1 MKGRVNDAGMTA
13 MFARTLFLLL
23 LLCGPACAYAGAS
36 GSRAAAEAAEQSS
49 ASHGGSTGMF
59 VDALARARTHLPT
72 GVGALGL
79 AAPEA
84 GKDQHRGHGIG
95 EVLAKEPLGSFG
107 VGISIGQAL
116 SAVIALLATLLL
128 SSILQRGLKRY
139 GSRRADVNQA
149 ALYTISRL
157 VHYVLLAFGV
167 LLALRLAGI
176 PLSQF
181 AVFTGAIG
189 VGLGFGLQAIFSNFI
204 SGLILLFDRSL
215 KVGDFV
221 EVGEDIRGVVRA
233 INIRSTLITTN
244 DNIDVLVPNSEFVS
258 KRLVNWTHGSVH
270 RRIRITFSAG
280 YDVDKELVKKAA
292 LEAAAQVPFTLS
304 MEGRQ
309 RPQVWLVDFGDN
321 AVNYI
326 LAVWLTEDAA
336 RRNTSI
342 RAAYLWELD
351 TAFKK
356 YGIDIPFPQQDLNI
370 SSLFGLRGADAIAA
384 MRGEA
389 RIEAAADTG
398 PVLDPR
404 ERDLLSR
411 NDAKEETRM
420 EIEDDA
426 GRRAADDARAAAGAP
441 PPDPPSEGA

>member
-1 MKGRVNDAGMTA
+1 MKGPIHAARVSALL
-13 MFARTLFLLL
+13 ARMPFLSF
-23 LLCGPACAYAGAS
+23 LLCGPASAYEGVPGWSAVANS
-36 GSRAAAEAAEQSS
+36 VVLS
-49 ASHGGSTGMF
+49 ASAGHGPWDDIGELLSK
-59 VDALARARTHLPT
+59 AP
-72 GVGALGL
+72 L
-79 AAPEA
+79 AA
-84 GKDQHRGHGIG
+84 
-95 EVLAKEPLGSFG
+95 FG
-107 VGISIGQAL
+107 MGISIGQAL
-116 SAVIALLATLLL
+116 SAVVALLLTLLL
-128 SSILQRGLKRY
+128 SSFLQHGLKRY
-139 GSRRADVNQA
+139 GSRRTDVNQA

-157 VHYVLLAFGV
+157 LHYLLLVAGV

-258 KRLVNWTHGSVH
+258 KRLVNWTHGSVN
-270 RRIRITFSAG
+270 RRIRIGFSAG

-304 MEGRQ
+304 MDGRQ
-309 RPQVWLVDFGDN
+309 RPQVWLVDFGEN

-351 TAFKK
+351 TAFRK
-356 YGIDIPFPQQDLNI
+356 YGIGNPVPEQDLHLR
-370 SSLFGLRGADAIAA
+370 SLFGLRGAEAVAALRGTRGTAGAPAPDAGKA
-384 MRGEA
+384 
-389 RIEAAADTG
+389 
-398 PVLDPR
+398 LDPR

-420 EIEDDA
+420 EIEEDA
-426 GRRAADDARAAAGAP
+426 DRRAAEAMKAP
-441 PPDPPSEGA
+441 SDSPPG

>member
-1 MKGRVNDAGMTA
+1 MKGRIQAAGIAAASTG
-13 MFARTLFLLL
+13 LPLL
-23 LLCGPACAYAGAS
+23 LLCGPAM
-36 GSRAAAEAAEQSS
+36 AAAEA
-49 ASHGGSTGMF
+49 
-59 VDALARARTHLPT
+59 
-72 GVGALGL
+72 
-79 AAPEA
+79 
-84 GKDQHRGHGIG
+84 GKRRWHDLG
-95 EVLAKEPLGSFG
+95 EVLAKEPLASFG
-107 VGISIGQAL
+107 VGISLGEAL

-128 SSILQRGLKRY
+128 SRFLQRGLRRY

-157 VHYVLLAFGV
+157 LHYLLMVCGV

-221 EVGEDIRGVVRA
+221 ELDDEMRGVVRA

-244 DNIDVLVPNSEFVS
+244 DNIDVLVPNSEFVT
-258 KRLVNWTHGSVH
+258 KRLVNWTHGSVN
-270 RRIRITFSAG
+270 RRIRVAFSAG

-292 LEAAAQVPFTLS
+292 LEAAAQVPFTLA

-309 RPQVWLVDFGDN
+309 RPQVWLSGFGDN
-321 AVNYI
+321 AVDYI

-356 YGIDIPFPQQDLNI
+356 YGIDIPFPQQDLNLR
-370 SSLFGLRGADAIAA
+370 SLFGLRGADAIAA
-384 MRGEA
+384 MQGERHA
-389 RIEAAADTG
+389 GQAAASDRG

-411 NDAKEETRM
+411 NDAKEETRL
-420 EIEDDA
+420 EIEEDA
-426 GRRAADDARAAAGAP
+426 DRRAKADGTG
-441 PPDPPSEGA
+441 SS

>member
-1 MKGRVNDAGMTA
+1 MDRRMNEPINDARVSA
-13 MFARTLFLLL
+13 MFARALVLLL
-23 LLCGPACAYAGAS
+23 LLWGPASAHEGVS
-36 GSRAAAEAAEQSS
+36 GSMTAGPDSPSADHGRPGGIHPGALATIGAGQWALDGLLGAAAAEANR
-49 ASHGGSTGMF
+49 HP
-59 VDALARARTHLPT
+59 DRWH
-72 GVGALGL
+72 
-79 AAPEA
+79 
-84 GKDQHRGHGIG
+84 DIG
-95 EVLAKEPLGSFG
+95 ELLAKEPLGSFG
-107 VGISIGQAL
+107 VGISIGEAL
-116 SAVIALLATLLL
+116 SAAIALLVTLLL

-139 GSRRADVNQA
+139 GSRRADVNEA
-149 ALYTISRL
+149 ALYTVSRL

-189 VGLGFGLQAIFSNFI
+189 VGLGFGLQAIFSNFL

-221 EVGEDIRGVVRA
+221 ELDDDMRGVVRA

-270 RRIRITFSAG
+270 RRIRIAFSAG

-304 MEGRQ
+304 MDGRK
-309 RPQVWLVDFGDN
+309 RPQVWLTEFGDN
-321 AVNYI
+321 AVGYI

-342 RAAYLWELD
+342 RAAYMWELD

-356 YGIDIPFPQQDLNI
+356 YGVDIPFPQQDLNI
-370 SSLFGLRGADAIAA
+370 RSLFGLRGADAIGAL
-384 MRGEA
+384 RGEA
-389 RIEAAADTG
+389 RAEESAARG
-398 PVLDPR
+398 PALDPH

-411 NDAKEETRM
+411 NDAKEETRL
-420 EIEDDA
+420 EIEEA
-426 GRRAADDARAAAGAP
+426 EQRGAEAAQVAAGSP
-441 PPDPPSEGA
+441 PA